1 MLRNAAAIIAVLISG
16 SVHAAPTTQAD
27 RVAVIIGVGQ
37 PVAAVPA
44 LETAE
49 QDALKLADSLLGDA
63 GYASV
68 STLIGSEATSETITR
83 TLKAAVETTADDGTL
98 LVVYVGH
105 GAGGD
110 YGEPALLSTGAST
123 ANLVETGLS
132 IEAFAAAVRP
142 RTPEQSVVV
151 ILDASHAGGIDGV
164 ALIGPSALDWP
175 LIPDWGLA
183 VTTKAVT
190 TKATGTF
197 GPPGVLVPAFHDGLA
212 GAADHNHDGH
222 VTISELSSFVD
233 ARVGTVDGLRLD
245 RNGAV
250 AANLVVSSATQAQ
263 PEPTVV
269 VPAPGPAPTPTP
281 RPESQA
287 DSVFELKPVAVTVA
301 AVGAGAAVAS
311 LVMYFAKL
319 NGCEDIDG
327 KTTCGDD
334 AGYRSFR
341 TTQYTLG
348 IVGGGL
354 VLTGVGLQFVP
365 GPNGATVGVVGTF

>member
-1 MLRNAAAIIAVLISG
+1 MMRNAAAIIAALISG
-16 SVHAAPTTQAD
+16 SVHAAPTAQAE
-27 RVAVIIGVGQ
+27 RVAVVIGVGQ
-37 PVAAVPA
+37 PGPAVPA

-49 QDALKLADSLLGDA
+49 QDALQLANSLLGDA

-68 STLIGSEATSETITR
+68 STVIGLEATAEAITR
-83 TLKAAVETTADDGTL
+83 TLKAAVEATADDGTL
-98 LVVYVGH
+98 LVVYVGQ

-110 YGEPALLSTGAST
+110 YGDPALLSTGAST
-123 ANLVETGLS
+123 ANLVETGIS
-132 IEAFAAAVRP
+132 IAAFAAAVRP

-151 ILDASHAGGIDGV
+151 ILDAAHAGGVDGV

-175 LIPDWGLA
+175 SIPDWGL
-183 VTTKAVT
+183 AVT

-197 GPPGVLVPAFHDGLA
+197 GPPGVLVPALHDGLA

-250 AANLVVSSATQAQ
+250 AANLVVSGATQAQ
-263 PEPTVV
+263 PEPTVA
-269 VPAPGPAPTPTP
+269 VPAPGPVP
-281 RPESQA
+281 RPEPQA
-287 DSVFELKPVAVTVA
+287 DPVFKLKPVAVTVA

-365 GPNGATVGVVGTF
+365 SPSGVTVGVGGTF